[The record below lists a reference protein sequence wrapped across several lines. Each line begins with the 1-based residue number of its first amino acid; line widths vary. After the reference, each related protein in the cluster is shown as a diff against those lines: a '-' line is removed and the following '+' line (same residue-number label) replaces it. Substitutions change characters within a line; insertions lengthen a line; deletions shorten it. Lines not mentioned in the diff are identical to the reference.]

1 MVVRWP
7 GWCVADAGAD
17 KNVLGV
23 LASARSHGAQNKP
36 MYVPQCTQSCRSY
49 VWMTQHVSLLA
60 WKVPVI
66 ATLEGLKLQLQQ
78 LGKRVSYPCCCI
90 TPYNAQ

>member
-1 MVVRWP
+1 MPARAWFCVGIVMSLAGVLACLVCKLDSSLRGSWSCAG

-36 MYVPQCTQSCRSY
+36 MYVPQCTQSCRFTY
-49 VWMTQHVSLLA
+49 
-60 WKVPVI
+60 
-66 ATLEGLKLQLQQ
+66 G
-78 LGKRVSYPCCCI
+78 
-90 TPYNAQ
+90 